1 MSLRWRAIWVIAT
14 VLLFGYY
21 AVANFASE
29 ETRLAS
35 PWIPDN

>member
-29 ETRLAS
+29 E
-35 PWIPDN
+35 P